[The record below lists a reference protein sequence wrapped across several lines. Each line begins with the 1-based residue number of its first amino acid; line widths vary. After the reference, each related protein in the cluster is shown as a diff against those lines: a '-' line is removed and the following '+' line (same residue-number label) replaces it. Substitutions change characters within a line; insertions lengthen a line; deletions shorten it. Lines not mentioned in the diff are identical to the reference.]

1 MSPTLSQQRELPCT
15 LKDKSHRGTEPESRD
30 GSPANSATSSQCDPR
45 QTFNFMGPQSPHPEK
60 EEVGQ
65 DNIHVS
71 SSFLLNLK
79 KFKWRERLK
88 TKVQKFSSSLG
99 QEAGIAEAYM
109 GKPHRNRT
117 LPCPHQWGWHRAW
130 QALDQQGV

>member
-1 MSPTLSQQRELPCT
+1 MSPTLSQQREVPCT

-45 QTFNFMGPQSPHPEK
+45 QTFNLTGPQSPHPEK

-65 DNIHVS
+65 DNIRVS

-88 TKVQKFSSSLG
+88 TKAQKFSSSLG
-99 QEAGIAEAYM
+99 QEAGTAEA
-109 GKPHRNRT
+109 GSPIGT
-117 LPCPHQWGWHRAW
+117 GPCLVLTGGAGTGTGRH
-130 QALDQQGV
+130 L